1 MQNLYVNNETKRLLV
16 QKRFEVFAYANFDN
30 NKPEDRLQNYIWL
43 IYFNENLLL
52 MVSLMGNH

>member
-30 NKPEDRLQNYIWL
+30 NKPEDRLQNYI
-43 IYFNENLLL
+43 
-52 MVSLMGNH
+52 